1 MCVSL
6 DVYVYPLHARSC
18 RDQKRV
24 SMPRAGITGCLPAFP
39 CVQGTEFPL
48 SGGAAALC
56 IQLKTSVTRDRG
68 AGFPTTESRA
78 PHSVLWCLQTHMCE
92 GKIVTLHRPRY
103 LCCARTVSGTCQGVC
118 HTFRA
123 GRHFLNTEIHLN
135 TTGTGNLCSHS
146 GKLDLRSHGVK
157 S

>member
-56 IQLKTSVTRDRG
+56 IVKNLCHQGQGCR
-68 AGFPTTESRA
+68 FPHTCA
-78 PHSVLWCLQTHMCE
+78 PHSVLWCLQTHLCE

-135 TTGTGNLCSHS
+135 TTGTGNLCSRS